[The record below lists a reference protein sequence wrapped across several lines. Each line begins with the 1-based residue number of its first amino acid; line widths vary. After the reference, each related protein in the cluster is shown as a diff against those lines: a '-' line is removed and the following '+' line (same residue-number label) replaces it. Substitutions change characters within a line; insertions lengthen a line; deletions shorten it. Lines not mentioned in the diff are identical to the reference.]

1 MTHGMLMN
9 ALRLLLY
16 LVGLIGF
23 AAFNAAYLTLLER
36 KQSAWMQLRRG
47 PTEVGPWGLIQPV
60 ADGIKLLSKQILIP
74 RDADVPLFLLAPV
87 MVVVPSILCL
97 VTIPFSETIVA
108 RNFNLGLLMIFAFGA
123 VNIFALLLA
132 GWASANK
139 YSSIA
144 AARVVAQNIAY
155 EIPLLLIVI
164 ALVMVVH
171 TFNLHTIVD
180 QQTGGFWHWNLFR
193 FSANPLMPVAFLLF
207 FICLLAESNR
217 APFDMVEAES
227 ELVAGAFTEYSG
239 MGFGLFFIAEYVNI
253 IVGCSLATI
262 LFLGGWDCPF
272 GLFPGAHWF
281 LIKMY
286 ALCFAVVWVRW
297 SFPRTQF
304 YGLLNLSWKI
314 LIPLALVNLMLTAV
328 MLKLVRLP

>member
-1 MTHGMLMN
+1 MYSLDDV
-9 ALRLLLY
+9 LRLLLY

-23 AAFNAAYLTLLER
+23 GAFNAAYLSLLER

-60 ADGIKLLSKQILIP
+60 ADGIKLLSKQILLP
-74 RDADVPLFLLAPV
+74 RDANIPLFLLAPI
-87 MVVVPSILCL
+87 MVVVPAIVSL
-97 VTIPFSETIVA
+97 VTIPFSETLVA
-108 RNFNLGLLMIFAFGA
+108 HRYNLGLLMIFAFGA
-123 VNIFALLLA
+123 INIFALLIA

-139 YSSIA
+139 YASIGA
-144 AARVVAQNIAY
+144 VRVVAQNIAY
-155 EIPLLLIVI
+155 EVPMLLVVI
-164 ALVMVVH
+164 ALVMVTSSFDLVE
-171 TFNLHTIVD
+171 IVKL
-180 QQTGGFWHWNLFR
+180 QSGGCWHWNILKLT
-193 FSANPLMPVAFLLF
+193 ANPLMPLAFLIF
-207 FICLLAESNR
+207 FICMLAETNR

-227 ELVAGAFTEYSG
+227 ELIAGAFTEYSG

-253 IVGCSLATI
+253 LIGCSLATI

-272 GLFPGAHWF
+272 NLLPGPHWF

-286 ALCFAVVWVRW
+286 ALCFTVVWVRW

-314 LIPLALVNLMLTAV
+314 LIPLALVNLLLTAV
-328 MLKLVRLP
+328 MLKLVR

>member
-1 MTHGMLMN
+1 MTHGMLLN

-16 LVGLIGF
+16 LVGMIGF
-23 AAFNAAYLTLLER
+23 AATNAAYLSLLER

-47 PTEVGPWGLIQPV
+47 PSEVGWWGLLQPV
-60 ADGIKLLSKQILIP
+60 ADGVKLLTKQILIP
-74 RDADVPLFLLAPV
+74 RDVDAPLFLLAPI
-87 MVVVPSILCL
+87 MVVVPSIVCL
-97 VTIPFSETIVA
+97 ATIPFSETIVA
-108 RNFNLGLLMIFAFGA
+108 HNFSLGLLMIFSFGA
-123 VNIFALLLA
+123 INIFALMVG

-139 YSSIA
+139 YSSIG

-155 EIPLLLIVI
+155 EIPMLLIVI
-164 ALVMVVH
+164 SLVMVTH
-171 TFNLHTIVD
+171 TFNLHEIVTA
-180 QQTGGFWHWNLFR
+180 QNGGFWHWNLFR
-193 FSANPLMPVAFLLF
+193 LGANPMMPAAFLIF
-207 FICLLAESNR
+207 FICLLAEANR

-227 ELVAGAFTEYSG
+227 ELIAGAFTEYSG

-262 LFLGGWDCPF
+262 LFLGGWNCPF

-286 ALCFAVVWVRW
+286 ALCFTVVWVRW

-328 MLKLVRLP
+328 MLKLVHPS

>member
-1 MTHGMLMN
+1 MTQGILSN

-36 KQSAWMQLRRG
+36 KQASWMQLRRG
-47 PTEVGPWGLIQPV
+47 PTEVGWWGLLQPV
-60 ADGIKLLSKQILIP
+60 ADGVKLLSKQILLP
-74 RDADVPLFLLAPV
+74 QDVNIPLFLLAPI
-87 MVVVPSILCL
+87 MVVVPSIMCL
-97 VTIPFSETIVA
+97 AAIPFSETIGA
-108 RNFNLGLLMIFAFGA
+108 RNFNLGLLMIFSFGA

-155 EIPLLLIVI
+155 EIPLLLIVM
-164 ALVMVVH
+164 ALVMTCH

-180 QQTGGFWHWNLFR
+180 QQAGAFWHWNLFR
-193 FSANPLMPVAFLLF
+193 LGVNPMMPVAFLIF
-207 FICLLAESNR
+207 FICLLAEANR

-262 LFLGGWDCPF
+262 LFLGGWHDPF
-272 GLFPGAHWF
+272 GFLPGAHWF

-286 ALCFAVVWVRW
+286 ALCFTVIWVRW

-314 LIPLALVNLMLTAV
+314 LIPMALVNLMLTAL
-328 MLKLVRLP
+328 MLKLGRLL